1 MMRLVLLRTE
11 MRCVWQRL
19 GKSEHCIWDE
29 LTNAPR
35 LLMLQ
40 RLLYVKNYLAKFTK
54 YDIQCNFQIYI
65 SYDLKISALHYNIQ
79 KKLYSNGI
87 LSYGFGL
94 CNMSFGVCIWISYI
108 PFMDSIAWNQIFMT
122 ISALVG
128 KISHA

>member
-1 MMRLVLLRTE
+1 MMRLVLLGTE

-54 YDIQCNFQIYI
+54 YDIQCNFQISI
-65 SYDLKISALHYNIQ
+65 SYDLKIERMTIHYNILQ
-79 KKLYSNGI
+79 YSEEIIFIWHIAVWFWPMQYVIWHLHMDKLYS
-87 LSYGFGL
+87 LYG
-94 CNMSFGVCIWISYI
+94 
-108 PFMDSIAWNQIFMT
+108 
-122 ISALVG
+122 
-128 KISHA
+128 